1 MVMAGRSIAAARC
14 TMPIRSGSSTSPTGC
29 RSTPG
34 RPTIP
39 RSNRRRC
46 SSASQRKARRLH
58 RWRRPRKR
66 LDGDVFWPGPQRV
79 VPANA
84 GTHTA
89 WTHVLALEQRPF
101 FNIEARGYGFLRSQ
115 GRPGASWC
123 RPWLAGMP
131 MTHPG
136 EKFYPEGVHWDDP
149 IARGT
154 LPDLLSKASVQY
166 GARPAI
172 EFRDRPISFTELEA
186 MVEVAA
192 SAFLRAGYGKN
203 TSVAL
208 FLGNSPDHPVNFF
221 GALKA
226 GARIVPLSPLDGE
239 RALSHKL
246 GDSGAPI
253 LVTSDLS
260 ALLPMALKFLEKGL
274 LDRLIVCEDD
284 NWGAVGNPHTPI
296 PANPAI
302 TTFRAFA
309 EGATKPMQWPAIAAD
324 DVALLQYTGGTTGL
338 PKGAMLSHGNLTS
351 AVSIYDVWGKAARA
365 KRDAVERV
373 ICVLP
378 LFHIYALT
386 VILLRSLTRGDLI
399 SLHQRF
405 DVEAVMRDIE
415 VKRATAFPGVP
426 TMWIAIASLPDL
438 ESRDLSSLVSC
449 GSGGAPLPVEVARIF
464 ERKVGM
470 KLKSGW
476 GMTETCSPGTGH
488 PKEGP
493 DKPGSIGLMLP
504 GIEMDVVSLEDPRQ
518 LMPVGEVGEIR
529 IRGPNVTK
537 GYWNRP
543 KETAEAF
550 VGDRFLTGDIGY
562 MDEDGYFYLVDR
574 KKDMII
580 SGGFNVYPSVIESAT
595 YEHPDV
601 EEVVVIGIPDTYRGE
616 AAKAFVK
623 LRRGAKTLDLE
634 GLNAFLADKI
644 GRHEMPTALEI
655 RDSLPR
661 TPVGKLSKKEL
672 IEEERK
678 KHDEAPAPA
687 PEPLKRARS

>member
-1 MVMAGRSIAAARC
+1 
-14 TMPIRSGSSTSPTGC
+14 
-29 RSTPG
+29 
-34 RPTIP
+34 
-39 RSNRRRC
+39 
-46 SSASQRKARRLH
+46 
-58 RWRRPRKR
+58 
-66 LDGDVFWPGPQRV
+66 
-79 VPANA
+79 
-84 GTHTA
+84 
-89 WTHVLALEQRPF
+89 
-101 FNIEARGYGFLRSQ
+101 
-115 GRPGASWC
+115 
-123 RPWLAGMP
+123 

-136 EKFYPEGVHWDDP
+136 EKFYPEGVCWDDP

-154 LPDLLSKASVQY
+154 LPDLLSEAAAEY

-172 EFRDRPISFTELEA
+172 EFRDRPISYAELET

-192 SAFLRAGYGKN
+192 SAFLRAGFGKN

-226 GARIVPLSPLDGE
+226 GARIVHLSPLDGE
-239 RALSHKL
+239 IALSHKL
-246 GDSGAPI
+246 RDSGARI
-253 LVTSDLS
+253 LVTSNLS
-260 ALLPMALKFLEKGL
+260 ALLPTALKFLDKGL
-274 LDRLIVCEDD
+274 LDSLIVCEDD
-284 NWGAVGNPHTPI
+284 GWGKVGTPQT
-296 PANPAI
+296 PLPNNPAI
-302 TTFRAFA
+302 VTYRQFA
-309 EGATKPMQWPAIAAD
+309 DGAAKPAQWPQIGVD

-351 AVSIYDVWGKAARA
+351 AVSVYDVWGKTARA
-365 KRDAVERV
+365 ERNAVERV

-378 LFHIYALT
+378 LFHIFALT
-386 VILLRSLTRGDLI
+386 VVLLSSLRRGNLI

-438 ESRDLSSLVSC
+438 DKRDLSSLVSC

-493 DKPGSIGLMLP
+493 EKPGSIGLMLP
-504 GIEMDVVSLEDPRQ
+504 GIEMDVVALDDPKKV
-518 LMPVGEVGEIR
+518 LPPGEVGEIR

-543 KETAEAF
+543 QETAEAF

-562 MDEDGYFYLVDR
+562 MDSDGYFFLVDR

-580 SGGFNVYPSVIESAT
+580 SGGFNVYPQMIEQAM
-595 YEHPDV
+595 YEHPAV
-601 EEVVVIGIPDTYRGE
+601 HEVIVIGIPDDYRGE

-623 LRRGAKTLDLE
+623 LRAGASAFTLDELK
-634 GLNAFLADKI
+634 AFLTGKL
-644 GRHEMPTALEI
+644 GKHEIPAALDFVEE
-655 RDSLPR
+655 LPR
-661 TPVGKLSKKEL
+661 TSVGKLSRHEL
-672 IEEERK
+672 RNLQ
-678 KHDEAPAPA
+678 PAQSKQQQLA
-687 PEPLKRARS
+687 SGGRL

>member
-1 MVMAGRSIAAARC
+1 VGVHAGGADGA
-14 TMPIRSGSSTSPTGC
+14 
-29 RSTPG
+29 TPLPDPPPQGG
-34 RPTIP
+34 RERRDRASLTIG
-39 RSNRRRC
+39 R
-46 SSASQRKARRLH
+46 
-58 RWRRPRKR
+58 
-66 LDGDVFWPGPQRV
+66 
-79 VPANA
+79 
-84 GTHTA
+84 TH
-89 WTHVLALEQRPF
+89 
-101 FNIEARGYGFLRSQ
+101 
-115 GRPGASWC
+115 
-123 RPWLAGMP
+123 

-136 EKFYPEGVHWDDP
+136 EQFYPEGVHWDEP

-154 LPDLLSKASVQY
+154 LPDLLSKAANEF

-172 EFRDRPISFTELEA
+172 EFRDRAISFAELEQLA
-186 MVEVAA
+186 EVAA
-192 SAFLRAGYGKN
+192 SAFLRAGFGKD

-208 FLGNSPDHPVNFF
+208 FLGNTPDHPVNFF

-226 GARIVPLSPLDGE
+226 GARIVHLSPLDGM

-246 GDSGAPI
+246 SDSGARI
-253 LVTSDLS
+253 LVTSDLA
-260 ALLPMALKFLEKGL
+260 ALLPTALKFLEKGL

-284 NWGAVGNPHTPI
+284 RWGAVGNPHAPI
-296 PANPAI
+296 PDHPAI
-302 TTFRAFA
+302 VTFAKFA
-309 EGATKPMQWPAIAAD
+309 EGAAKPARWPEISPD

-338 PKGAMLSHGNLTS
+338 PKGAMLSHANLTA
-351 AVSIYDVWGKAARA
+351 AVSIYDVWTRPAQIERSAI
-365 KRDAVERV
+365 ERV

-386 VILLRSLTRGDLI
+386 VIMLSSLAHGNLV

-415 VKRATAFPGVP
+415 VKRATVFPGVP

-464 ERKVGM
+464 ERKTNM

-488 PKEGP
+488 PQAGP

-504 GIEMDVVSLEDPRQ
+504 GIEMDVVALDDPAKV
-518 LMPVGEVGEIR
+518 LSPGEVGEIR
-529 IRGPNVTK
+529 IKGPNVTR

-543 KETAEAF
+543 RETAQAF

-580 SGGFNVYPSVIESAT
+580 SGGFNVYPQMIEQAI
-595 YEHPDV
+595 YEHPSV
-601 EEVVVIGIPDTYRGE
+601 EEVIVIGIPDDYRGE
-616 AAKAFVK
+616 AAKAFIK
-623 LRRGAKTLDLE
+623 LRSGAQALSLDELK
-634 GLNAFLADKI
+634 AFLAGKL
-644 GRHEMPTALEI
+644 GRHEIPSALELVTE
-655 RDSLPR
+655 LPR
-661 TPVGKLSKKEL
+661 TPVGKLSRHEL
-672 IEEERK
+672 RNQLSTPQS
-678 KHDEAPAPA
+678 AQQRQQQLATGG
-687 PEPLKRARS
+687 RS

>member
-1 MVMAGRSIAAARC
+1 
-14 TMPIRSGSSTSPTGC
+14 
-29 RSTPG
+29 
-34 RPTIP
+34 
-39 RSNRRRC
+39 
-46 SSASQRKARRLH
+46 
-58 RWRRPRKR
+58 
-66 LDGDVFWPGPQRV
+66 
-79 VPANA
+79 
-84 GTHTA
+84 
-89 WTHVLALEQRPF
+89 
-101 FNIEARGYGFLRSQ
+101 
-115 GRPGASWC
+115 
-123 RPWLAGMP
+123 

-136 EKFYPEGVHWDDP
+136 EQFYPQGVRWDDP

-154 LPDLLSKASVQY
+154 LPDLLSNAAEQY

-172 EFRDRPISFTELEA
+172 EFRDRPISYTELEA

-203 TSVAL
+203 NSVAL
-208 FLGNSPDHPVNFF
+208 FLGNSPDHPVIFF

-226 GARIVPLSPLDGE
+226 GARVVHLSPLDGE

-246 GDSGAPI
+246 SDSGARV
-253 LVTSDLS
+253 LVTSDL
-260 ALLPMALKFLEKGL
+260 ATLLPTALKFLEKGL

-284 NWGAVGNPHTPI
+284 HWGAVGNPHTPI
-296 PANPAI
+296 PDHPAI
-302 TTFRAFA
+302 ATFRKFA
-309 EGATKPMQWPAIAAD
+309 EGATKPARWPQVAID

-351 AVSIYDVWGKAARA
+351 AVSIYNVWGKPARA
-365 KRDAVERV
+365 QRDAIERV

-386 VILLRSLTRGDLI
+386 VILLRSLERGDLI

-438 ESRDLSSLVSC
+438 DKRDLSSLVYC

-464 ERKVGM
+464 ERKTSM

-488 PKEGP
+488 PPEGP
-493 DKPGSIGLMLP
+493 EKPGSIGLMLP
-504 GIEMDVVSLEDPRQ
+504 GIEMDVVALDDPRKV
-518 LMPVGEVGEIR
+518 LPPGEVGEIR
-529 IRGPNVTK
+529 IRGPNVTR

-543 KETAEAF
+543 QETAEAF

-562 MDEDGYFYLVDR
+562 MDADGYFYLVDR

-580 SGGFNVYPSVIESAT
+580 SGGFNVYPQMIEQAI
-595 YEHPDV
+595 YEHPAV
-601 EEVVVIGIPDTYRGE
+601 QEVIVIGVPDDYRGE

-623 LRRGAKTLDLE
+623 LRAGAKPFTLEELK
-634 GLNAFLADKI
+634 AFLAGKL
-644 GRHEMPTALEI
+644 GKHEIPAAL
-655 RDSLPR
+655 DFVDDLPR
-661 TPVGKLSKKEL
+661 TSVGKLSRHEL
-672 IEEERK
+672 RNLQPAQQA
-678 KHDEAPAPA
+678 APKQQQLASGG
-687 PEPLKRARS
+687 RA

>member
-1 MVMAGRSIAAARC
+1 
-14 TMPIRSGSSTSPTGC
+14 
-29 RSTPG
+29 
-34 RPTIP
+34 
-39 RSNRRRC
+39 
-46 SSASQRKARRLH
+46 
-58 RWRRPRKR
+58 
-66 LDGDVFWPGPQRV
+66 
-79 VPANA
+79 
-84 GTHTA
+84 
-89 WTHVLALEQRPF
+89 
-101 FNIEARGYGFLRSQ
+101 
-115 GRPGASWC
+115 
-123 RPWLAGMP
+123 

-136 EKFYPEGVHWDDP
+136 EQFYPEGVRWDDP

-154 LPDLLSKASVQY
+154 LPDLLSAAAAEFGS
-166 GARPAI
+166 RPAI
-172 EFRDRPISFTELEA
+172 EFRDRQISFVELEGL
-186 MVEVAA
+186 VETAA
-192 SAFLRAGYGKN
+192 GAFLRAGYGKN
-203 TSVAL
+203 SSVAL

-226 GARIVPLSPLDGE
+226 GARVVHLSPLDGE
-239 RALSHKL
+239 IALSHKL
-246 GDSGAPI
+246 TDSGARV
-253 LVTSDLS
+253 LVTSNLS
-260 ALLPMALKFLEKGL
+260 ALLPTALKFLDRGL

-284 NWGAVGNPHTPI
+284 NWGKVGTPQTAL
-296 PANPAI
+296 PDNPAI
-302 TTFRAFA
+302 ITHKQFID
-309 EGATKPMQWPAIAAD
+309 GAAKPAQWPAISAD

-351 AVSIYDVWGKAARA
+351 AVSVYDVWGKPTRLERNAI
-365 KRDAVERV
+365 ERV

-386 VILLRSLTRGDLI
+386 VVLLSAIRRGHLI

-426 TMWIAIASLPDL
+426 TMWIAIAALPDL
-438 ESRDLSSLVSC
+438 DKRDLSSLASC

-464 ERKVGM
+464 ERRVGM

-476 GMTETCSPGTGH
+476 GMTETCSPGTAH

-504 GIEMDVVSLEDPRQ
+504 GIEMDVVSLEDSTR

-562 MDEDGYFYLVDR
+562 MDADGYFYLVDR

-580 SGGFNVYPSVIESAT
+580 SGGFNVYPQMIEQAIYTHPSVQ
-595 YEHPDV
+595 
-601 EEVVVIGIPDTYRGE
+601 EVIVIGIPDDYRGE
-616 AAKAFVK
+616 AAKAFIK
-623 LRRGAKTLDLE
+623 LRDGA
-634 GLNAFLADKI
+634 NAFTLEELRAFLTGKL
-644 GRHEMPTALEI
+644 GKHELPAALDFVDE
-655 RDSLPR
+655 LPR
-661 TPVGKLSKKEL
+661 TPVGKLSRHELRLQQPSLQTANGKK
-672 IEEERK
+672 
-678 KHDEAPAPA
+678 DVA
-687 PEPLKRARS
+687 